1 MIHYSWPQN
10 ARARGED
17 KSVKWKD
24 NAIYFN
30 NYAKVAE

>member
-1 MIHYSWPQN
+1 MQGEE
-10 ARARGED
+10 ARTSD